1 MADQL
6 QKEEN
11 QLVQEIWNLLE
22 PVVTTGGMEIL
33 EIEYRR
39 ESIGWVLRIF
49 LDKEGGVSVDDCAQI
64 SRLAGDTLDFAD
76 LIPTR
81 YHLEVSSPG
90 LDRPLRKPEH
100 FRKYIGE
107 IVEIRTHSPVEN
119 RRNFKGTLKEASPDE
134 VSVECDGKGFSIPM
148 PLIERA
154 RFLYFESMERKPK

>member
-11 QLVQEIWNLLE
+11 QLIQEIWNLLE
-22 PVVTTGGMEIL
+22 PVLTAEGMEIL

-49 LDKEGGVSVDDCAQI
+49 LDKEGGVSVDDCAEI
-64 SRLAGDTLDFAD
+64 SRLAGDALDFAD
-76 LIPTR
+76 LIQTR

-90 LDRPLRKPEH
+90 LDRPLRKLEH
-100 FRKYIGE
+100 FQKYIGE
-107 IVEIRTHSPVEN
+107 IVEIRTHSPVQD
-119 RRNFKGTLKEASPDE
+119 RRNFKGILREASHEE
-134 VSVECDGKGFSIPM
+134 VSVECDGKGFSIPI

-154 RFLYFESMERKPK
+154 RFLYFESMERKPQ